1 MTRLGG
7 TPDQIAA
14 FRDYVAAFS
23 EADFD
28 RFTAY
33 YTDDVTLILN
43 DTMPP
48 IIGPDAIAAFYRP
61 IFARLR
67 ERLAVQAI
75 RADNER
81 IELDATMRF
90 TALAD
95 APDFMLGPLQ
105 AGEFLEAPVTVTY
118 QLRDGLIAHISVAR
132 HSAFVRGWLAGSPS
146 S

>member
-7 TPDQIAA
+7 TPPQIAA

-23 EADFD
+23 DADFD

-33 YTDDVTLILN
+33 YTDDVTLILS
-43 DTMPP
+43 DAMPP
-48 IIGPDAIAAFYRP
+48 IIGPEGIAAFYRP

-67 ERLAVQAI
+67 ERLTVQAI
-75 RADNER
+75 RADDAR

-95 APDFMLGPLQ
+95 APDFMLGPLLT
-105 AGEFLEAPVTVTY
+105 GEYLEAPVTVTY
-118 QLRDGLIAHISVAR
+118 LLRDGLIAHISVAR
-132 HSAFVRGWLAGSPS
+132 HCAFTRGRLADCQPS
-146 S
+146 